1 MAISDRISNYD
12 LCTPEEQAGID
23 FMPIAADDPTVACA
37 GATDFSTRFSDRS
50 WPRQSWTLDRQRMF
64 IEALSEGYTVDQ
76 ACRIVRLSVQSAYA
90 LRKRPAGAKFAL
102 AWEAAL
108 LHGRDRFADTLSAR
122 AIDGQ
127 TVTITRA
134 GGEVVTRHYFD
145 NRLAMS
151 MLTRYDKYADG
162 LDLRGRHRDVHTVMQ
177 NFYGFLD
184 LLETDADAEATADFL
199 SANAVPTGD
208 CGPAAPIADGKDR
221 PVSAPVSADTDA
233 DADADADG
241 MSQLPQ
247 PNPTDDDS
255 PAAPRARVWLDEFD
269 DWRTDFPPPED
280 FDGDE
285 DGYYGDKDYSRSLTD
300 AEFGVADAQRAAE
313 LAQRAEE
320 DSRARDEHFGL
331 AGDAAD
337 DADKADSGS
346 ADDNASDA
354 RPVAASASSG
364 SSGKGDDRDGDDP
377 VDEDQD
383 DDMVPD
389 EHNDP
394 EMDALRDA
402 FLAIGGGVGADRWV
416 DGQPPAG
423 GDYGAALDAMARF
436 RNFRRQRRP

>member
-1 MAISDRISNYD
+1 
-12 LCTPEEQAGID
+12 
-23 FMPIAADDPTVACA
+23 
-37 GATDFSTRFSDRS
+37 
-50 WPRQSWTLDRQRMF
+50 
-64 IEALSEGYTVDQ
+64 
-76 ACRIVRLSVQSAYA
+76 
-90 LRKRPAGAKFAL
+90 
-102 AWEAAL
+102 
-108 LHGRDRFADTLSAR
+108 
-122 AIDGQ
+122 
-127 TVTITRA
+127 
-134 GGEVVTRHYFD
+134 
-145 NRLAMS
+145 
-151 MLTRYDKYADG
+151 
-162 LDLRGRHRDVHTVMQ
+162 
-177 NFYGFLD
+177 
-184 LLETDADAEATADFL
+184 
-199 SANAVPTGD
+199 
-208 CGPAAPIADGKDR
+208 
-221 PVSAPVSADTDA
+221 
-233 DADADADG
+233 

-300 AEFGVADAQRAAE
+300 VEFGVADAQRAAE

-389 EHNDP
+389 EHDDP

-436 RNFRRQRRP
+436 RNFRRLRRP